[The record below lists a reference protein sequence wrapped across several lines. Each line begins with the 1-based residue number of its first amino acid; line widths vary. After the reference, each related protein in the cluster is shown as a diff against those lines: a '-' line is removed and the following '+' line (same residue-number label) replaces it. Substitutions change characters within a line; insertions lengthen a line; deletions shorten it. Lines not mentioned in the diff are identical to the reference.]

1 MPKKYSEDASG
12 KEKEGLELLL
22 SQYANKLSHVLE
34 EEMKHK
40 IKIHEME
47 QEIRRLKGQLEKKE
61 EVVESEPAEKSQKN
75 SQIMSDSREL
85 MEIKKQLE

>member
-1 MPKKYSEDASG
+1 MQLLKPHFAVDPVKNKKKSERERKSSNISEKAVPKKYSEDASG

-47 QEIRRLKGQLEKKE
+47 QEIRRLKG
-61 EVVESEPAEKSQKN
+61 
-75 SQIMSDSREL
+75 
-85 MEIKKQLE
+85 